1 MSPLSD
7 AFFTP
12 LRDSAQNTARQRSCP
27 RLSDLAWL
35 ELGLTRV
42 LSDARS
48 GRGFLQQL
56 SGQRHPVPTLSH
68 FFESLKSPRRLAILR
83 EVASR
88 VAALLQ
94 SDQADRPEL
103 KAYELYAGD
112 GHWHGAASHD
122 AKPAEKRYAVG
133 HLYALNLR
141 THALRHLGLCE
152 GKKEHDMGAIKRL
165 GAEALRLGTPKG
177 RKVLWIWDRAGID
190 FRLWQHWKTRHGIYF
205 ISRTKENMKL
215 EVMGENTIKA
225 DPINHGVVAD
235 DYVWT
240 SQHMYVRRIRYQ
252 APHNGETY
260 EFITT
265 EQTLEPGMIAW
276 LYLRRWEL
284 EKVYDQFKNKLHEAK
299 AWASS
304 ETAKQIQA
312 ELMCLAHNLLELFER
327 KLAKEHQVANQA
339 GQRRAEQRREKLKAT
354 ASEAK
359 RAISALL
366 TEVIRPLQRSVK
378 LLRWLRSWWSSASP
392 LNESLE
398 HLRRLYATP

>member
-7 AFFTP
+7 TFFAP
-12 LRDSAQNTARQRSCP
+12 LRAAAQSTARQRTCP
-27 RLSDLAWL
+27 KLSDLAWL

-56 SGQRHPVPTLSH
+56 SVQLPGLPTLSH
-68 FFESLKSPRRLAILR
+68 FFESLKSARRLAVLR
-83 EVASR
+83 EAGQR

-94 SDQADRPEL
+94 PDQADRPEL

-112 GHWHGAASHD
+112 GHWHAAASHD
-122 AKPAEKRYAVG
+122 PKLDEKRYAVG

-141 THALRHLGLCE
+141 THALRHLGLCA

-190 FRLWQHWKTRHGIYF
+190 FHLWQHWKTQHGIYF

-215 EVMGENTIKA
+215 EMIGKTPIKA

-235 DYVWT
+235 DYVAT

-252 APHNGETY
+252 APHNAATY

-265 EQTLEPGMIAW
+265 EETLEPGVIAW

-304 ETAKQIQA
+304 ENAKEIQA
-312 ELMCLAHNLLELFER
+312 ELFCLAHNLLEHFER
-327 KLAKEHQVANQA
+327 KLAKEHQVENEA
-339 GQRRAEQRREKLKAT
+339 
-354 ASEAK
+354 AK
-359 RAISALL
+359 RIAAERTETLKTKAAKAGNKVSALL

-378 LLRWLRSWWSSASP
+378 LLRWLRAWWSSASP
-392 LNESLE
+392 LNESLA